1 MYNSEAPSNS
11 WLSISYSRE
20 EFPAKVVSEFL
31 IPVAAERYRQLG
43 GDGGLSGAKVWQV
56 MGEGQ
61 EYCLRQWPK
70 PHPSVSKLTEIHRC
84 MFFARSKGLETVPAI
99 IRPRMGRPIAMEPRF
114 GESFI
119 EAEGL
124 FWELSYWLQ
133 GKADYWL
140 EPSEERLKSACRA
153 LGQLHAAWR
162 DLAPHGDAN
171 AIGMQLAPAIMDRI
185 WRLQALTPT
194 AIEEL
199 GAALQKFVNETWA
212 RDGATILQQIA
223 PLKPTFLADL
233 TYWSKYTFPC
243 QYVMRDIWHDHVL
256 FQGTKCSGLID
267 YGAVRI
273 DTVATDLVRMLG
285 SLTKSAPN
293 MDWQTGLIEYQRENR
308 LNENELGI
316 LEVLYRSSVLL
327 SGVQWIRWLAV
338 DELQFPGKETFVK
351 QRLAELATGAQAIA
365 ASQRSVMS

>member
-1 MYNSEAPSNS
+1 MY
-11 WLSISYSRE
+11 Y
-20 EFPAKVVSEFL
+20 
-31 IPVAAERYRQLG
+31 
-43 GDGGLSGAKVWQV
+43 
-56 MGEGQ
+56 
-61 EYCLRQWPK
+61 
-70 PHPSVSKLTEIHRC
+70 
-84 MFFARSKGLETVPAI
+84 ARSKGLETVPAI

-133 GKADYWL
+133 GKADYWS
-140 EPSEERLKSACRA
+140 EPSAERLKSACRA

-162 DLAPHGDAN
+162 DLAPHGDAK

-185 WRLQALTPT
+185 WRLQALTP
-194 AIEEL
+194 AAVADLE
-199 GAALQKFVNETWA
+199 AALKKFVNEEWA
-212 RDGATILQQIA
+212 KDGMLILQQIG
-223 PLKPTFLADL
+223 PLKPTFLSGL

-285 SLTKSAPN
+285 SLTKSGPN
-293 MDWQTGLIEYQRENR
+293 GEWQTGLNEYQRENR
-308 LNENELGI
+308 LSETELGV
-316 LEVLYRSSVLL
+316 LDDLYRSSVLL

-351 QRLAELATGAQAIA
+351 QRLAELATGAQAIT
-365 ASQRSVMS
+365 ASQRSVMT